1 MCWSN
6 YMATPIVLKKPLK
19 VYKVG
24 TAKTLGIF
32 ISLYQ
37 NFRYYKSQTMPIV
50 KIGPK
55 FERCRSVM
63 GCVGELW
70 NYDRFY
76 IHEGYHSYLTE
87 EMAKGRMYSA
97 EIGIFEIP
105 VGACSSIWNNN
116 NEVIGKEKGVS
127 VYEAHKNINGIYSPV
142 LPFPTNEMAFNDFIY
157 NVKYFTGNKYLVTG
171 DLLDET
177 GTDGEPLIKNVK
189 ILKKLQLWKQKI

>member
-6 YMATPIVLKKPLK
+6 YMATPIVLKKPLR

-24 TAKTLGIF
+24 KLATLGIF
-32 ISLYQ
+32 ISQYQ
-37 NFRYYKSQTMPIV
+37 NFRYYKSQIMPTV
-50 KIGPK
+50 KIRPK

-105 VGACSSIWNNN
+105 VGATVYINYAYRK
-116 NEVIGKEKGVS
+116 VVS
-127 VYEAHKNINGIYSPV
+127 TDI
-142 LPFPTNEMAFNDFIY
+142 
-157 NVKYFTGNKYLVTG
+157 KYLG
-171 DLLDET
+171 LLE
-177 GTDGEPLIKNVK
+177 E
-189 ILKKLQLWKQKI
+189 